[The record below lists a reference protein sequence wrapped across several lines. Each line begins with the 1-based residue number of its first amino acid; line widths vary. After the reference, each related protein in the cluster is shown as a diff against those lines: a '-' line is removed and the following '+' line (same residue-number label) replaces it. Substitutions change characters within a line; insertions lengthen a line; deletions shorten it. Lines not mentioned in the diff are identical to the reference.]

1 MASLLIAV
9 IYLSYMSL
17 GLPDSLLGSAWPI
30 MRGDLSVPTS
40 YMGIITM
47 IIFGGTIVSSLMSD
61 RLIRR
66 VGSFNV
72 TAYSTA
78 LTAIAMFGFS
88 VARDI
93 PTLFILSVPYGLG
106 AGAIDAALNNYVAT
120 NLSSK
125 HMNWTQAA
133 WGAGVIISPYIMGYA
148 LSADLGWR
156 SGYGIVTVLQVILT
170 VMIFVSFPMWKKQ
183 AGESNDIH
191 GSKPLKIKQIVKIK
205 GVMYSAMALFAY
217 CAFEQAAGIWA
228 TSYLVDFKHV
238 DPETAARYCALYFI
252 GMTVGRILVGFV
264 ADLIG
269 DKLLI
274 RYGIIVIIIG
284 VVTIALPTDSA
295 LPSLIGLIVAG
306 VGSAPIYPCIIH
318 STPSNFGKENSQS
331 LIGFQMATAYFG
343 NTFMPTIFGFVA
355 QYTGIGFYPFFIGIF
370 AILMLVT
377 TEILNKLIAGKD
389 LDKSFVK

>member
-1 MASLLIAV
+1 
-9 IYLSYMSL
+9 MSL

-30 MRGDLSVPTS
+30 MRGELNAPTS

-47 IIFGGTIVSSLMSD
+47 IIFGGTIISSLLSD

-66 VGSFNV
+66 IGSFNV

-93 PTLFILSVPYGLG
+93 PTLCILSIPYGLG
-106 AGAIDAALNNYVAT
+106 AGAIDAALNNYVAS

-148 LSADLGWR
+148 LSANIGWR
-156 SGYGIVTVLQVILT
+156 SGYSIVAVLQVILT
-170 VMIFVSFPMWKKQ
+170 AMIFVSFPMWKKP
-183 AGESNDIH
+183 AASSTNVTE
-191 GSKPLKIKQIVKIK
+191 SKPLSIKQIVKMK
-205 GVMYSAMALFAY
+205 GVLYSAAALFAY
-217 CAFEQAAGIWA
+217 CAFEQATGIWA
-228 TSYLVDFKHV
+228 TSYLVDFRHV

-252 GMTVGRILVGFV
+252 GMTAGRIFVGFF
-264 ADLIG
+264 ADKIG

-274 RYGIIVIIIG
+274 RYGIIVTVIG
-284 VVTIALPTDSA
+284 VCVIALPTGSA
-295 LPSLIGLIVAG
+295 FPSLVGLIITG
-306 VGSAPIYPCIIH
+306 VGSAPIYPSIIH
-318 STPSNFGKENSQS
+318 STPTNFGKENSQS

-343 NTFMPTIFGFVA
+343 NTFMPTLFGFIA
-355 QYTGIGFYPFFIGIF
+355 QNISMGLYPLFLGVF
-370 AILMLVT
+370 AVMMLVT
-377 TEILNKLIAGKD
+377 TEILNKKTANKP
-389 LDKSFVK
+389 